1 MTIAAHP
8 HPQAPGLPPL
18 GDGSAQPPS
27 QPLGAAGP
35 FAGLLAV
42 VALALAASLVLVQTR
57 PAEFK
62 TPAAPTSAA
71 QSASPAPPVSA
82 SAAAFTPPDLHPTP
96 PRVPALAGARPSGPP
111 PLSFALPRQGPPHHA
126 PLPPSPGAASLKG
139 VYGTQKA
146 CAQCGWVESV
156 QSLSVGSGGLPP
168 GAAIAAGAALGA
180 QAGASRGS
188 TSGSTSGTTS
198 GTSSGHYGNAAA
210 AAGAVLGAGV
220 GARTGQPRQQPAYEV
235 NIRMEDG
242 SQRVF
247 ELPEPL
253 PLGAAVVVEGGVPRL
268 APDRGAS
275 ASTGTGVGTG
285 VGMGAGTAG
294 GGKAYGTSR

>member
-1 MTIAAHP
+1 MMISAHP
-8 HPQAPGLPPL
+8 HPQTPGLPPQEGL
-18 GDGSAQPPS
+18 PPPS
-27 QPLGAAGP
+27 LLGP
-35 FAGLLAV
+35 FVGLLGV

-62 TPAAPTSAA
+62 TP
-71 QSASPAPPVSA
+71 PAPAGSAPSDPSARPAPA

-96 PRVPALAGARPSGPP
+96 PRVPALAGARLSGPP
-111 PLSFALPRQGPPHHA
+111 PLSFALPRQGPQHHA
-126 PLPPSPGAASLKG
+126 PLPPSPGSASLKG

-168 GAAIAAGAALGA
+168 GAAMAAGAALGA
-180 QAGASRGS
+180 QAGANRGAS
-188 TSGSTSGTTS
+188 AGTYGG
-198 GTSSGHYGNAAA
+198 GTAAA
-210 AAGAVLGAGV
+210 AAGAVLGAHV
-220 GARTGQPRQQPAYEV
+220 GARTGQTRQQPAYGV
-235 NIRMEDG
+235 HIRMEDG

-268 APDRGAS
+268 APPRGSTAGTDS
-275 ASTGTGVGTG
+275 ATT
-285 VGMGAGTAG
+285 GAGAG
-294 GGKAYGTSR
+294 KVYGTSR

>member
-1 MTIAAHP
+1 MMIAAH
-8 HPQAPGLPPL
+8 
-18 GDGSAQPPS
+18 SQPPGPPPS
-27 QPLGAAGP
+27 GGPSGPLAPIVP
-35 FAGLLAV
+35 FAGLLGV

-62 TPAAPTSAA
+62 DPSPPSPSGSAPAG
-71 QSASPAPPVSA
+71 QASGSPPV
-82 SAAAFTPPDLHPTP
+82 FTPPDLHPTP
-96 PRVPALAGARPSGPP
+96 PRVAALATARPSGPP
-111 PLSFALPRQGPPHHA
+111 PLSFVLPRPGPHHA
-126 PLPPSPGAASLKG
+126 PLPPSPGTASLKG

-168 GAAIAAGAALGA
+168 GAAVAAGAALGA
-180 QAGASRGS
+180 QAGASRGTTTGTAS
-188 TSGSTSGTTS
+188 ATTSAIYGGST
-198 GTSSGHYGNAAA
+198 AAT
-210 AAGAVLGAGV
+210 AAGAVLGASV
-220 GARTGQPRQQPAYEV
+220 GARTGQARQQPAYEV

-268 APDRGAS
+268 APARSPAAAPGAK
-275 ASTGTGVGTG
+275 V
-285 VGMGAGTAG
+285 
-294 GGKAYGTSR
+294 YGTP